1 MALDFK
7 AIEQIFE
14 AAAAEG
20 RYILLEHEVYGILA
34 AAGLNVPAHR
44 CYREIKEITTE
55 SLEAIPGDEVVVKV
69 VSPDIQHKTEFGGIR
84 IVRRT
89 EAAVREV
96 MEDYCQR
103 AAAMN
108 LTPVGA
114 LVCEK
119 VNLFQGPGRE
129 YLLSLRVD
137 RAFGPVIAFGMGGV
151 LTEYWGENLK
161 EGRSLTV
168 RTTADISGDGPRVA
182 RGVVDETV
190 AGDFLA
196 GRVRGQAGP
205 LVPPGTTEK
214 ALLMM
219 KDLAEAFSP
228 LCPDSKWTL
237 EELEVNPLAVDSWG
251 RLVGLDGLGHFS
263 DHSYQIQPRPVE
275 ALKSLLEPTSILVI
289 GASGKSVNPGR
300 IILNNL
306 LESERY
312 SAKNIYLLHGREQ
325 EIAGVKC
332 YAKPEDLP
340 EGIDMAV
347 VTIPASE
354 QAVELIDTLAQQ
366 NKVRTFT
373 LISSGFGETEGGKN
387 LQKSLEQTIT
397 STRTRADGGI
407 LMNGPNCLGI
417 VSAPGDYN
425 TFFLPQHKL
434 PIHKDRIGGAN
445 LASVSQ
451 SGAFLVCQISH
462 LGSYITP
469 RYSISFGNQVDVSVS
484 DYMHYFAQDE
494 AVQVI
499 AVYIEGF
506 QPYDGLALL
515 KAAQTARAAG
525 KSVII
530 YKTGRTKAGAAAAS
544 SHTAAIAGDYAVA
557 RHCFAE
563 VGIKVAPDLETFN
576 EWCVAFSLLGA
587 KAVTGRDVAVIT
599 NAGFETTVGSDRLG
613 TLKLAE
619 FTDQTWKRMKKA
631 LPDGIIDFRN
641 PVDATPIC
649 PTEGYLE
656 CIRAMETDPQVDNLL
671 VSCVPATPVVN
682 VLPPGDKH
690 NENLYAKESFGMGLI
705 DVFKNTDKPMV
716 VCIDAGKIYDPLI
729 ELLLDH
735 GVPTYR
741 KIDRAMQALDAF
753 VDDRLGANRKGRDGS
768 A

>member
-20 RYILLEHEVYGILA
+20 RYTLLEHEVYGILA

-44 CYREIKEITTE
+44 HYREIKEITTD
-55 SLEAIPGDEVVVKV
+55 SLEEIPGEDVVVKV

-84 IVRRT
+84 VVRRT

-96 MEDYCQR
+96 MESYCQR
-103 AAAMN
+103 AAAKKMK
-108 LTPVGA
+108 PVGA

-119 VNLFQGPGRE
+119 INLFQGPGRE

-182 RGVVDETV
+182 RGVVNETV

-205 LVPPGTTEK
+205 LVPPGTTEN
-214 ALLMM
+214 ALLIM
-219 KDLAEAFSP
+219 KDLSEAFSP

-251 RLVGLDGLGHFS
+251 RLVVLDGLGHFS
-263 DHSYQIQPRPVE
+263 DHHYKIQPRPVK
-275 ALKSLLEPTSILVI
+275 ALKSLLEPKSILVI
-289 GASGKSVNPGR
+289 GASGKGINPGR

-306 LESERY
+306 LASDRY
-312 SAKNIYLLHGREQ
+312 SAENIYLLHNTE
-325 EIAGVKC
+325 EKIAGVKC
-332 YAKPEDLP
+332 YATADALP

-354 QAVELIDTLAQQ
+354 KAVQLIDELAQK

-373 LISSGFGETEGGKN
+373 LISSGFGETEGGKD
-387 LQKSLEQTIT
+387 LQKGLEQTIT
-397 STRTRADGGI
+397 TTRNRADGGI

-417 VSAPGDYN
+417 VSEPGDYN
-425 TFFLPQHKL
+425 TFFLPAHKL
-434 PIHKDRIGGAN
+434 PIHKGRIGGSN

-462 LGSYITP
+462 LGHYMTP

-484 DYMHYFAQDE
+484 DYVHYFARDD

-499 AVYIEGF
+499 SIYIEGF

-515 KAAQTARAAG
+515 KAAQVARAAG
-525 KSVII
+525 KSVIV

-563 VGIKVAPDLETFN
+563 VGIKVTPDLETFN
-576 EWCVAFSLLGA
+576 EWIVAFSLLGN
-587 KAVTGRDVAVIT
+587 KDVTGRQVAVIT

-613 TLKLAE
+613 TLSLAE
-619 FTDQTWKRMKKA
+619 FTKKTWTRMTKA

-649 PTEGYLE
+649 PTEAYLE
-656 CIRAMETDPQVDNLL
+656 CIRAMEADVHVDNLL
-671 VSCVPATPVVN
+671 ISCVPATPVVN
-682 VLPPGDKH
+682 VLPPGDGHK
-690 NENLYAKESFGMGLI
+690 EDLYAKDSFGMGLVEI
-705 DVFKNTDKPMV
+705 FRKTRKPMV
-716 VCIDAGKIYDPLI
+716 VCIDAGMIYDPLV
-729 ELLLDH
+729 ELLLDN

-741 KIDRAMQALDAF
+741 KIDRAMVALDAF
-753 VDDRLGANRKGRDGS
+753 VDDRLAD
-768 A
+768 